1 MVFVYT
7 LLYSALTV
15 LLSPVLACLSILDR
29 YGMRQRLGKRPL
41 VPDGENRPVVW
52 FHCASVGEATGLAAV
67 IDGFAK
73 RHPDCQVLVT
83 TMTETGLAYVRQH
96 VPRARYFGLAP
107 LDAPFIVRRVFRRV
121 RPRAL
126 LLLEGELWP
135 GMLGA
140 AAAHGCPVALVNG
153 RMSDRSL
160 ARNRFVKPLFRHMMR
175 RLAVMG
181 VQHALDGER
190 FITFGADPSR
200 VRVIGNVKFDLAA
213 GQKGPGREALRREL
227 GLSTSEPVIMAGCPR
242 PMEEERAVLAAFVR
256 VRERYPETK
265 MIWAPRHLQ
274 RIPPA
279 EQMLKAAGLRFVR
292 RTQMSGPGGEG
303 DPGGPD
309 GAGAGDPDDL
319 AGSDDADGRGG
330 VVGADSS
337 QADVIILDTMGELAV
352 MYAAA
357 DMAYVGATLVPLG
370 GHNLLEPAACGIP
383 VIFGPHTENVRAS
396 AAALLRTGGGM
407 VVHDGDELA
416 RYWLELLDDPGKR
429 ARTGAAARQAVLECS
444 KAVDRTL
451 DLVDRRVLESDSGG
465 SDGYGGSGPRHY
477 PQRTPFII
485 RLMDP
490 GECGPAIRFMRVTL
504 LPASLLMGM
513 AVRLR
518 NGLYD
523 RKLLASDRLPVP
535 VISVGALTAGGA
547 GKTPAVRYLARRLRD
562 AGFRPAVLSR
572 GYGRNSRATQTVR
585 PSADWL
591 EASNAWQEAGDEPA
605 FLASVLPEVPVV
617 VGPSR
622 TAAGRLAIDRHGADV
637 LLLDDGF
644 QHRSTAR
651 AVDIVVHDATSHL
664 SPKRKPG
671 RLLPAG
677 PYREPV
683 SSLGRARALVLTRT
697 DQARSVAVDTTR
709 IKEAFPHLAI
719 IEAVYEPAGLRR
731 LDDGLDGGQDDG
743 LDDGPDDGTRLPPEW
758 LAGRKVLVLCGIANP
773 ASFVQTVTDA
783 GGRVTRVLAYRDHH
797 PFTSSDLDRA
807 LSLAEASGAECI
819 VTTEKDAVR
828 IPDHAVRD
836 HLVVL
841 DIALRLT
848 SGEPALEEILSTLD
862 VTR

>member
-256 VRERYPETK
+256 VRERFPEAK

-279 EQMLKAAGLRFVR
+279 EQMMKAAGLRTAR
-292 RTQMSGPGGEG
+292 RTRMGGH
-303 DPGGPD
+303 
-309 GAGAGDPDDL
+309 
-319 AGSDDADGRGG
+319 
-330 VVGADSS
+330 ADSGGTS
-337 QADVIILDTMGELAV
+337 PAPADVIILDTMGELAV
-352 MYAAA
+352 MYA
-357 DMAYVGATLVPLG
+357 
-370 GHNLLEPAACGIP
+370 
-383 VIFGPHTENVRAS
+383 
-396 AAALLRTGGGM
+396 
-407 VVHDGDELA
+407 
-416 RYWLELLDDPGKR
+416 
-429 ARTGAAARQAVLECS
+429 
-444 KAVDRTL
+444 
-451 DLVDRRVLESDSGG
+451 
-465 SDGYGGSGPRHY
+465 
-477 PQRTPFII
+477 
-485 RLMDP
+485 
-490 GECGPAIRFMRVTL
+490 
-504 LPASLLMGM
+504 
-513 AVRLR
+513 
-518 NGLYD
+518 
-523 RKLLASDRLPVP
+523 
-535 VISVGALTAGGA
+535 
-547 GKTPAVRYLARRLRD
+547 
-562 AGFRPAVLSR
+562 
-572 GYGRNSRATQTVR
+572 
-585 PSADWL
+585 
-591 EASNAWQEAGDEPA
+591 
-605 FLASVLPEVPVV
+605 
-617 VGPSR
+617 
-622 TAAGRLAIDRHGADV
+622 
-637 LLLDDGF
+637 
-644 QHRSTAR
+644 
-651 AVDIVVHDATSHL
+651 
-664 SPKRKPG
+664 
-671 RLLPAG
+671 
-677 PYREPV
+677 
-683 SSLGRARALVLTRT
+683 
-697 DQARSVAVDTTR
+697 
-709 IKEAFPHLAI
+709 
-719 IEAVYEPAGLRR
+719 
-731 LDDGLDGGQDDG
+731 
-743 LDDGPDDGTRLPPEW
+743 
-758 LAGRKVLVLCGIANP
+758 
-773 ASFVQTVTDA
+773 
-783 GGRVTRVLAYRDHH
+783 
-797 PFTSSDLDRA
+797 
-807 LSLAEASGAECI
+807 
-819 VTTEKDAVR
+819 
-828 IPDHAVRD
+828 
-836 HLVVL
+836 
-841 DIALRLT
+841 
-848 SGEPALEEILSTLD
+848 
-862 VTR
+862 

>member
-29 YGMRQRLGKRPL
+29 YGMRQRLGQRPL

-67 IDGFAK
+67 IEGFAK
-73 RHPDCQVLVT
+73 RHPGIQVLVT

-107 LDAPFIVRRVFRRV
+107 LDAPFIVRRVFRQV

-126 LLLEGELWP
+126 VLLEGELWP
-135 GMLGA
+135 GMLAA
-140 AAAHGCPVALVNG
+140 AAAHDCPVALVNG

-160 ARNRFVKPLFRHMMR
+160 ARNRFVKPLFRYMLR
-175 RLAVMG
+175 RLADVG

-190 FITFGADPSR
+190 FITFGADPGR
-200 VRVIGNVKFDLAA
+200 VRVTGNVKFDLAA
-213 GQKGPGREALRREL
+213 GQKGPGRVALRREL
-227 GLSTSEPVIMAGCPR
+227 GLSASEPVIMAGCPR
-242 PMEEERAVLAAFVR
+242 PVEEERAVLAAFVR
-256 VRERYPETK
+256 VRERYPEAK

-279 EQMLKAAGLRFVR
+279 EQMLKATGLRTAR
-292 RTQMSGPGGEG
+292 RTRM
-303 DPGGPD
+303 GGPD
-309 GAGAGDPDDL
+309 D
-319 AGSDDADGRGG
+319 SGG
-330 VVGADSS
+330 TSPAP
-337 QADVIILDTMGELAV
+337 ADVIILDTMGELAV

-357 DMAYVGATLVPLG
+357 DMAFVGATLVPLG

-383 VIFGPHTENVRAS
+383 VLFGPHTENVRAS

-416 RYWLELLDDPGKR
+416 RHWLEWLDDPDKR
-429 ARTGAAARQAVLECS
+429 AQTGAAARQAVSECA

-451 DLVDRRVLESDSGG
+451 DLVDRWILDPDPGG
-465 SDGYGGSGPRHY
+465 SGGSGPWRY

-490 GECGPAIRFMRVTL
+490 GERAPAIRFMRVAL

-523 RKLLASDRLPVP
+523 RKLLTSDRLPVP

-547 GKTPAVRYLARRLRD
+547 GKTPVVRYLARKLRD
-562 AGFRPAVLSR
+562 AGYRPAVLSH

-585 PSADWL
+585 PGTP
-591 EASNAWQEAGDEPA
+591 WQEAGDEPA
-605 FLASVLPEVPVV
+605 FLASTLPDVPVV
-617 VGPSR
+617 VGLSR
-622 TAAGRLAIDRHGADV
+622 TTAGRLAIDRHGADV

-651 AVDIVVHDATSHL
+651 AVDIVVHDASGQL
-664 SPKRKPG
+664 SLPGPECKPG

-683 SSLGRARALVLTRT
+683 SSLRRARALVLTRT
-697 DQARSVAVDTTR
+697 DQARSAAVDTAH
-709 IKEAFPHLAI
+709 IKEEFPHLAV

-731 LDDGLDGGQDDG
+731 LDAGLDAGLDGGQNDG
-743 LDDGPDDGTRLPPEW
+743 LDNVTQLPQDW
-758 LAGRKVLVLCGIANP
+758 LAGREVLVLCGIANP

-797 PFTSSDLDRA
+797 PFTSADLDRA
-807 LSLAEASGAECI
+807 WSLAEASGAECI

-828 IPDHAVRD
+828 ITDHAARK
-836 HLVVL
+836 HLVAL

-848 SGEPALEEILSTLD
+848 SGEPALGEILSTLD
-862 VTR
+862 ETR

>member
-29 YGMRQRLGKRPL
+29 YGMRQRLGQRPL

-67 IDGFAK
+67 IEGFAK
-73 RHPDCQVLVT
+73 RHPGIQVLVT

-107 LDAPFIVRRVFRRV
+107 LDAPFIVRRVFRQV

-126 LLLEGELWP
+126 VLLEGELWP
-135 GMLGA
+135 GILAA
-140 AAAHGCPVALVNG
+140 AAAHDCPVALVNG

-200 VRVIGNVKFDLAA
+200 VRVAGNVKFDLAA
-213 GQKGPGREALRREL
+213 GQKGPGREALRRAL

-242 PMEEERAVLAAFVR
+242 PVEEERAVLAAFVR
-256 VRERYPETK
+256 VRERYPEAK

-279 EQMLKAAGLRFVR
+279 EQMLKAAGLRFAR
-292 RTQMSGPGGEG
+292 RTLL
-303 DPGGPD
+303 GGPD
-309 GAGAGDPDDL
+309 DSGTYSVDDPGGAGAGGPDD
-319 AGSDDADGRGG
+319 SGG
-330 VVGADSS
+330 TSPAP
-337 QADVIILDTMGELAV
+337 ADVIILDTMGELAV

-357 DMAYVGATLVPLG
+357 DMAFVGATLVPLG
-370 GHNLLEPAACGIP
+370 GHNLLEPATCGIP
-383 VIFGPHTENVRAS
+383 VLFGPHTENVRAS

-416 RYWLELLDDPGKR
+416 RRWLELLDDPGKR
-429 ARTGAAARQAVLECS
+429 AQTGAAARQAVSECA

-451 DLVDRRVLESDSGG
+451 NLVDRWILEPDPGG
-465 SDGYGGSGPRHY
+465 IRRIRAAALPATHAVHYPVDGPRRARSGHS
-477 PQRTPFII
+477 
-485 RLMDP
+485 D
-490 GECGPAIRFMRVTL
+490 FMRVAL

-523 RKLLASDRLPVP
+523 KGLLAADRLPVP

-547 GKTPAVRYLARRLRD
+547 GKTPVARYLARRLRD
-562 AGFRPAVLSR
+562 AGYRPAVLSR

-585 PSADWL
+585 PGAP
-591 EASNAWQEAGDEPA
+591 WQEAGDEPA
-605 FLASVLPEVPVV
+605 FLASTLPDVPVV

-622 TAAGRLAIDRHGADV
+622 TAAGRLAIDRHGADL

-651 AVDIVVHDATSHL
+651 AVDIVVHDASGQL
-664 SPKRKPG
+664 SLIGPECKPG
-671 RLLPAG
+671 RVLPAG

-683 SSLGRARALVLTRT
+683 SSLRRARALVLTRT
-697 DQARSVAVDTTR
+697 DQARFAAVDTAR
-709 IKEAFPHLAI
+709 IKEDFPHLAI
-719 IEAVYEPAGLRR
+719 IEAVYEAAGLRR
-731 LDDGLDGGQDDG
+731 LDDGLDE
-743 LDDGPDDGTRLPPEW
+743 T
-758 LAGRKVLVLCGIANP
+758 
-773 ASFVQTVTDA
+773 
-783 GGRVTRVLAYRDHH
+783 H
-797 PFTSSDLDRA
+797 
-807 LSLAEASGAECI
+807 
-819 VTTEKDAVR
+819 
-828 IPDHAVRD
+828 
-836 HLVVL
+836 
-841 DIALRLT
+841 
-848 SGEPALEEILSTLD
+848 
-862 VTR
+862 

>member
-29 YGMRQRLGKRPL
+29 YGMRQRLGQRPL

-67 IDGFAK
+67 IKRFTE
-73 RHPDCQVLVT
+73 RHPGFQVLVT
-83 TMTETGLAYVRQH
+83 TMTETGLGYVRQH
-96 VPRARYFGLAP
+96 VPRARYFGLVP
-107 LDAPFIVRRVFRRV
+107 LDAPFIVRRVFRQV

-126 LLLEGELWP
+126 VLLEGELWP

-140 AAAHGCPVALVNG
+140 AAALDCPVVLVNG

-160 ARNRFVKPLFRHMMR
+160 ARNRFVKPLFRHMLR
-175 RLAVMG
+175 RLAAVG

-190 FITFGADPSR
+190 FITFGADPGR
-200 VRVIGNVKFDLAA
+200 VRVTGNVKFDLAA
-213 GQKGPGREALRREL
+213 EQMGPGREALRHEL
-227 GLSTSEPVIMAGCPR
+227 GLSASGPVIMAGCPR
-242 PMEEERAVLAAFVR
+242 PVEEERAVLAAYLR
-256 VRERYPETK
+256 VRERYPDLK

-279 EQMLKAAGLRFVR
+279 EQMLKAGGLRFAR
-292 RTQMSGPGGEG
+292 RTHLGGTDDTGGPGGE
-303 DPGGPD
+303 GGPD
-309 GAGAGDPDDL
+309 GAGDPD
-319 AGSDDADGRGG
+319 GPNST
-330 VVGADSS
+330 DSS
-337 QADVIILDTMGELAV
+337 PADVIILDTMGELAS

-357 DMAYVGATLVPLG
+357 DMAFVGATLVPLG

-383 VIFGPHTENVRAS
+383 VLFGPHTENVRAS

-416 RYWLELLDDPGKR
+416 RQWLELLDDPSKR
-429 ARTGAAARQAVLECS
+429 AQTGAAAGQAVLECA
-444 KAVDRTL
+444 KAVDHTL
-451 DLVDRRVLESDSGG
+451 DLIDRWILEPDLGG
-465 SDGYGGSGPRHY
+465 SGGSGPRRY
-477 PQRTPFII
+477 PQRTPFIT

-490 GECGPAIRFMRVTL
+490 GERTPAIRFLRFAL

-513 AVRLR
+513 GVRLR

-523 RKLLASDRLPVP
+523 GKLLTSDRLPVP

-547 GKTPAVRYLARRLRD
+547 GKTPVVRYVAGRLRD
-562 AGFRPAVLSR
+562 AGYRPAVLSR
-572 GYGRNSRATQTVR
+572 GYGRNSRETRAVR
-585 PSADWL
+585 TDA
-591 EASNAWQEAGDEPA
+591 AWKEVGDEPA
-605 FLASVLPEVPVV
+605 FLASTLPDVPVV
-617 VGPSR
+617 VGRSR
-622 TAAGRLAIDRHGADV
+622 TAAGRLAIDQYGANV

-651 AVDIVVHDATSHL
+651 TVDIVVHDATSRL
-664 SPKRKPG
+664 DPESNPG

-683 SSLGRARALVLTRT
+683 SALRRARALVLTRT
-697 DQARSVAVDTTR
+697 DQAHSAVVDTTR
-709 IKEAFPHLAI
+709 IKAEFPQLAL
-719 IEAVYEPAGLRR
+719 IEATYEPAGLRR
-731 LDDGLDGGQDDG
+731 LDDGLVDG
-743 LDDGPDDGTRLPPEW
+743 LDVGTQLPPDW
-758 LAGRKVLVLCGIANP
+758 LAGREILVLCGIANP
-773 ASFVQTVTDA
+773 ASFVHTVTDA
-783 GGRVTRVLAYRDHH
+783 GAHVTRVLAYRDHH
-797 PFTSSDLDRA
+797 PFTPTDLDRA
-807 LSLAEASGAECI
+807 LSLVEESGAECI

-828 IPDHAVRD
+828 IPPHAVRK
-836 HLVVL
+836 HLVAL

-862 VTR
+862 ETR